1 MTEKLIENHNL
12 RMSHISNVDSF
23 YLLTEAETAEMG
35 TAEAVEG
42 KTCISEILFSV
53 THTHPLFPQ
62 SNIFFHVLIVAKTKV
77 EVVAGKQLIS
87 SVELYR
93 IIIFIYKI

>member
-23 YLLTEAETAEMG
+23 HVLTEAETAEME

-42 KTCISEILFSV
+42 KTCISEISEL
-53 THTHPLFPQ
+53 HTHPLFPQ
-62 SNIFFHVLIVAKTKV
+62 SNIFFFMC
-77 EVVAGKQLIS
+77 Q
-87 SVELYR
+87 
-93 IIIFIYKI
+93 

>member
-1 MTEKLIENHNL
+1 
-12 RMSHISNVDSF
+12 
-23 YLLTEAETAEMG
+23 MG

-42 KTCISEILFSV
+42 KTCISEILFRV
-53 THTHPLFPQ
+53 THTPLF
-62 SNIFFHVLIVAKTKV
+62 FFSCVNSRKTKV

>member
-1 MTEKLIENHNL
+1 MTEKHIENHNL

-42 KTCISEILFSV
+42 KHVFLRFYSEL
-53 THTHPLFPQ
+53 HTHPLFPQ
-62 SNIFFHVLIVAKTKV
+62 SNIFFSCVN
-77 EVVAGKQLIS
+77 S
-87 SVELYR
+87 S
-93 IIIFIYKI
+93 KN

>member
-1 MTEKLIENHNL
+1 
-12 RMSHISNVDSF
+12 MSHISNVDSF

-42 KTCISEILFSV
+42 KHVFLRFYSEL
-53 THTHPLFPQ
+53 HTHPLFPQ

-77 EVVAGKQLIS
+77 EVVAGEQLIS

>member
-23 YLLTEAETAEMG
+23 YILTEAETAEMG

-42 KTCISEILFSV
+42 KTCISEILFRV
-53 THTHPLFPQ
+53 TH
-62 SNIFFHVLIVAKTKV
+62 S
-77 EVVAGKQLIS
+77 E
-87 SVELYR
+87 
-93 IIIFIYKI
+93 

>member
-23 YLLTEAETAEMG
+23 HVLTEAETAEME

-42 KTCISEILFSV
+42 KTCISEILFRV
-53 THTHPLFPQ
+53 THTPF
-62 SNIFFHVLIVAKTKV
+62 V
-77 EVVAGKQLIS
+77 S
-87 SVELYR
+87 SE
-93 IIIFIYKI
+93 